1 MNFKKIGF
9 IGLGLI
15 GGSIAMK
22 IKKDN
27 PDTLI
32 YATAGRESTIK
43 TAYEMGLTENDTKIP
58 LEAFKDFDLIFL
70 CVPVQKNLQYLRE
83 LKSIINPNCFI
94 TDVGSTKTEIHNEV
108 IALGLEK
115 NFIGGHPMT
124 GSEKTGLENADM
136 LLLENAY
143 YIITPTNQTSE
154 SIVNNFR
161 SLVASLG
168 SIPLILDY
176 REHDYATAAISHLPH
191 MISFALT
198 NLVKDIDHD
207 STMKTIA
214 AGGFRDMTR
223 IAASSPVMWQN
234 ICFSNKEQLL
244 KLMKLYQEAFSSL
257 TQMVED
263 SNEQKLLDYFQSAKD
278 YRDSLTIP
286 AKRHMESCF
295 EIYVDLADVAG
306 GIAIIAS
313 LLAFSGVNIK
323 NIGIINNRE
332 YEEGV
337 LRIEFY
343 DNNALELAIEIL
355 NEKNYNIHR
364 H

>member
-43 TAYEMGLTENDTKIP
+43 TAYEMGLTENDTKIS

-70 CVPVQKNLQYLRE
+70 CAPVQKNLQYLRE

-136 LLLENAY
+136 LLL
-143 YIITPTNQTSE
+143 
-154 SIVNNFR
+154 
-161 SLVASLG
+161 
-168 SIPLILDY
+168 
-176 REHDYATAAISHLPH
+176 
-191 MISFALT
+191 
-198 NLVKDIDHD
+198 
-207 STMKTIA
+207 
-214 AGGFRDMTR
+214 
-223 IAASSPVMWQN
+223 
-234 ICFSNKEQLL
+234 
-244 KLMKLYQEAFSSL
+244 
-257 TQMVED
+257 
-263 SNEQKLLDYFQSAKD
+263 
-278 YRDSLTIP
+278 
-286 AKRHMESCF
+286 
-295 EIYVDLADVAG
+295 
-306 GIAIIAS
+306 
-313 LLAFSGVNIK
+313 
-323 NIGIINNRE
+323 
-332 YEEGV
+332 
-337 LRIEFY
+337 
-343 DNNALELAIEIL
+343 
-355 NEKNYNIHR
+355 
-364 H
+364 